1 MTRKKTK
8 GVTLLL
14 AVFISTMALTLGI
27 GVFTLVY
34 GQLRLSGT
42 TKESFKAFYAAD
54 SGVEC
59 ALYWDFTQN
68 AFSAPGSIN
77 CGGNSYSVGGG
88 ALTKFDLA
96 LPNGACAK
104 VSVFK
109 SGSETTVTSLGENL
123 SCGAA
128 PSNRTVQRG
137 LEVKY

>member
-1 MTRKKTK
+1 MIYKKTK

-34 GQLRLSGT
+34 GQLRLSAAA
-42 TKESFKAFYAAD
+42 KESFKAFYAAD

-59 ALYWDFTQN
+59 ALYWDLKQN
-68 AFSAPGSIN
+68 AFSTPGSVN
-77 CGGNSYSVGGG
+77 CAGNSYAVGGG
-88 ALTKFDLA
+88 TMTKFNLS

-128 PSNRTVQRG
+128 ASNRTVQRG